1 MQTLASKA
9 YGQTQHRIAG
19 DRDIEYALFA
29 QITEALENVST
40 NAVEGAA
47 ARVDAIS
54 RNLSLWTILATDL
67 LSPGNALPADMKNRL
82 LILAEF
88 VRRESMKRLSDDG
101 ELNPLVEINRTVMSG
116 LIPDRSHN
124 PPEGAA

>member
-29 QITEALENVST
+29 QITEALENVAT

-67 LSPGNALPADMKNRL
+67 LAPSNALPADIKKRL

-101 ELNPLVEINRTVMSG
+101 ELNPFIVINRTVMSG
-116 LIPDRSHN
+116 LAPDRIQ
-124 PPEGAA
+124 PPMEGAA